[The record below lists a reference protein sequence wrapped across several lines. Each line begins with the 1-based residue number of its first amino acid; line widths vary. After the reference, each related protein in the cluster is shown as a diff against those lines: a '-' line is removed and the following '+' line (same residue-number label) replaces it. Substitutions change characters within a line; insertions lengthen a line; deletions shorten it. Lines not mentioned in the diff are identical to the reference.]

1 MPEKSGNREYPKTY
15 SIDLDGIGN
24 LSIKSYIWPKNS
36 KSPEYKMNG
45 SAATSQGFYWYRSDR
60 LINQD
65 GWNRLR
71 DTEPHTSLAR
81 ACIDLPPELDSV
93 FGLQVGKYKVEPP
106 KLFLNNVF
114 DQALSKDGSN
124 LRSWVNDANETYRKK
139 PVTENSDVVFVPQK
153 GFGNKKQIAA
163 LKKQFVI
170 GKEEIMPIECKV
182 KNLEE
187 NKIFE
192 IDIDDY
198 SITINKVLINEDM
211 NKAALSAF
219 KVSLFLLARNYFS
232 FSVLNKKHQSEIDD
246 INEYLIGIFANE

>member
-1 MPEKSGNREYPKTY
+1 M
-15 SIDLDGIGN
+15 
-24 LSIKSYIWPKNS
+24 
-36 KSPEYKMNG
+36 
-45 SAATSQGFYWYRSDR
+45 
-60 LINQD
+60 
-65 GWNRLR
+65 
-71 DTEPHTSLAR
+71 
-81 ACIDLPPELDSV
+81 
-93 FGLQVGKYKVEPP
+93 
-106 KLFLNNVF
+106 
-114 DQALSKDGSN
+114 
-124 LRSWVNDANETYRKK
+124 RSWVNDANETYRKK

-182 KNLEE
+182 KNLEV

-211 NKAALSAF
+211 NQAALSAF
-219 KVSLFLLARNYFS
+219 KVSLFLLVRNYFS